1 MNRRASEPVLA
12 WLKRK
17 LRGESVPV
25 PREAR
30 DGRAALEDY
39 CRFIAGRP
47 SLVAE
52 EKELP
57 HPKPLLVGT
66 LREEVWAALVR
77 RDFKRYDRLKEA
89 WIMLCNFQDADGCR
103 ARGQAP
109 ETVMISEVRLLLTEL
124 DDMAAGLGPPK
135 PQG

>member
-1 MNRRASEPVLA
+1 VLE
-12 WLKRK
+12 WLRRK
-17 LRGESVPV
+17 LRRESGASGTATPV
-25 PREAR
+25 AR
-30 DGRAALEDY
+30 DRRAALEDY

-47 SLVAE
+47 SLLAE

-57 HPKPLLVGT
+57 HPKPMLVET
-66 LREEVWAALVR
+66 LREEVGAALGR
-77 RDFKRYDRLKEA
+77 RDFKRYDRLKDA

-135 PQG
+135 AQG

>member
-1 MNRRASEPVLA
+1 VLT

-17 LRGESVPV
+17 LRGESGAAP
-25 PREAR
+25 PEAR
-30 DGRAALEDY
+30 DRRAALDDY
-39 CRFIAGRP
+39 CRFIVGRP

-57 HPKPLLVGT
+57 HPKPFLVET
-66 LREEVWAALVR
+66 LREEVAAALGR
-77 RDFKRYDRLKEA
+77 RDFKRYDQLKEA
-89 WIMLCNFQDADGCR
+89 WIMLCNFQDGDGCR

>member
-1 MNRRASEPVLA
+1 MLE

-17 LRGESVPV
+17 LRGPTAAVTPEQ
-25 PREAR
+25 R
-30 DGRAALEDY
+30 DQQAALDDY

-57 HPKPLLVGT
+57 HPKPMLVET
-66 LREEVWAALVR
+66 LRREIREALDR
-77 RDFKRYDRLKEA
+77 RDFERYDRLKDA
-89 WIMLCNFQDADGCR
+89 WIMLCNFQDGDDCR

-124 DDMAAGLGPPK
+124 DDMAAKLGPPT

>member
-1 MNRRASEPVLA
+1 MEQGPVLD
-12 WLKRK
+12 WLKRR
-17 LRGESVPV
+17 LRGEARAAEP
-25 PREAR
+25 EAR
-30 DGRAALEDY
+30 GRRAALDDY

-47 SLVAE
+47 SLLAE

-57 HPKPLLVGT
+57 HPKPLLVET
-66 LREEVWAALVR
+66 LREEVGAALGR

-124 DDMAAGLGPPK
+124 DDMAAGLGPRK

>member
-1 MNRRASEPVLA
+1 VLE

-17 LRGESVPV
+17 WRGSNAAVTPEQ
-25 PREAR
+25 R
-30 DGRAALEDY
+30 DQRAALDDY

-57 HPKPLLVGT
+57 HPKPMLIEM
-66 LREEVWAALVR
+66 LRREVWEALSR
-77 RDFKRYDRLKEA
+77 RDFQRYDRLKDA
-89 WIMLCNFQDADGCR
+89 WIMLCNFQDADDCR
-103 ARGQAP
+103 TRGQAP

-124 DDMAAGLGPPK
+124 DDMAARLGPPR

>member
-1 MNRRASEPVLA
+1 VLE

-17 LRGESVPV
+17 LRGAPTTVSPEQ
-25 PREAR
+25 R
-30 DGRAALEDY
+30 DQRAALEDY

-57 HPKPLLVGT
+57 HPKSMLVGT
-66 LREEVWAALVR
+66 LRQEIWEALNQ
-77 RDFKRYDRLKEA
+77 RDFKRYDRLKDA
-89 WIMLCNFQDADGCR
+89 WIMLCNFQDGDDCR

-124 DDMAAGLGPPK
+124 DDMAARLGPAK
-135 PQG
+135 AQG

>member
-1 MNRRASEPVLA
+1 VLE

-17 LRGESVPV
+17 LGGAPVMVP
-25 PREAR
+25 PEQR
-30 DGRAALEDY
+30 DQRAALDDY
-39 CRFIAGRP
+39 CRFIVGRP

-57 HPKPLLVGT
+57 HQKSMLVET
-66 LREEVWAALVR
+66 LRREVWDALDQ
-77 RDFKRYDRLKEA
+77 RDFKRYDRLKDA
-89 WIMLCNFQDADGCR
+89 WIMLCNFQDGDDCR

-124 DDMAAGLGPPK
+124 DDMAAKLGPPK
-135 PQG
+135 AQG

>member
-1 MNRRASEPVLA
+1 VPVLD

-17 LRGESVPV
+17 LRGEPAAVEPD
-25 PREAR
+25 RR
-30 DGRAALEDY
+30 DRRAALDDY

-47 SLVAE
+47 SLLAAE
-52 EKELP
+52 HELP
-57 HPKPLLVGT
+57 HPKPLLVET
-66 LREEVWAALVR
+66 LREEVGAALNR

-89 WIMLCNFQDADGCR
+89 WIMLCNYQDADACR

-135 PQG
+135 AQG

>member
-1 MNRRASEPVLA
+1 VLE
-12 WLKRK
+12 WLRRK
-17 LRGESVPV
+17 LRGESGMSGTATP
-25 PREAR
+25 ELR
-30 DGRAALEDY
+30 DRRAALEDY
-39 CRFIAGRP
+39 CLFIAGRP
-47 SLVAE
+47 SLLAE

-57 HPKPLLVGT
+57 HPKPMLVAT
-66 LREEVWAALVR
+66 LREEVGAALGR
-77 RDFKRYDRLKEA
+77 RDFKRYDRLKDA

-135 PQG
+135 AQG

>member
-1 MNRRASEPVLA
+1 VLE

-17 LRGESVPV
+17 LRGPTAAVTPEQ
-25 PREAR
+25 R
-30 DGRAALEDY
+30 DQRAALDDY

-57 HPKPLLVGT
+57 HPKPMLVET
-66 LREEVWAALVR
+66 LRREIREALDR
-77 RDFKRYDRLKEA
+77 RDFERYDRLKDA
-89 WIMLCNFQDADGCR
+89 WIMLCNFQDGDDCR

-124 DDMAAGLGPPK
+124 DDMAAKLGPPT

>member
-1 MNRRASEPVLA
+1 VLE

-17 LRGESVPV
+17 WRGPTATVTPEQ
-25 PREAR
+25 R
-30 DGRAALEDY
+30 DQRAALDDY

-57 HPKPLLVGT
+57 HPKPMLVET
-66 LREEVWAALVR
+66 LRKEIWEALNA
-77 RDFKRYDRLKEA
+77 RDFKRYDRLKDA
-89 WIMLCNFQDADGCR
+89 WIMLCNFQDADDCR

-109 ETVMISEVRLLLTEL
+109 ATVMISEVRLLLTEL
-124 DDMAAGLGPPK
+124 DDMAARLGPAK
-135 PQG
+135 AQG

>member
-1 MNRRASEPVLA
+1 MLA
-12 WLKRK
+12 WLKRR
-17 LRGESVPV
+17 LRGEAGAAGP
-25 PREAR
+25 EAR
-30 DGRAALEDY
+30 DRHAALDDY
-39 CRFIAGRP
+39 CRFVAGRP
-47 SLVAE
+47 SLLAE

-57 HPKPLLVGT
+57 HPKPLLVET
-66 LREEVWAALVR
+66 LRAEIKAALVR

-135 PQG
+135 AQG

>member
-1 MNRRASEPVLA
+1 VLE

-17 LRGESVPV
+17 LRGSTAAVTPEQP
-25 PREAR
+25 
-30 DGRAALEDY
+30 DQRAALDAY

-57 HPKPLLVGT
+57 HPKPMLVET
-66 LREEVWAALVR
+66 LRQEVWEALNL
-77 RDFKRYDRLKEA
+77 RDFKRYDRLKDA

-124 DDMAAGLGPPK
+124 DDMAARLGPPK
-135 PQG
+135 AQG

>member
-1 MNRRASEPVLA
+1 MLE
-12 WLKRK
+12 WLRRK
-17 LRGESVPV
+17 LRREPGASGTAAP
-25 PREAR
+25 EAR
-30 DGRAALEDY
+30 DRRAALEDS

-52 EKELP
+52 EQELP
-57 HPKPLLVGT
+57 HPKPMLVET
-66 LREEVWAALVR
+66 LRKEVWEALNR
-77 RDFKRYDRLKEA
+77 RDFKRYDRLKDA
-89 WIMLCNFQDADGCR
+89 WIMLCNFQDADDCR

-135 PQG
+135 AQG

>member
-1 MNRRASEPVLA
+1 VLA
-12 WLKRK
+12 WLRRK
-17 LRGESVPV
+17 WRGESSAARP
-25 PREAR
+25 EAR
-30 DGRAALEDY
+30 DRRAALDDY

-47 SLVAE
+47 SLLAE

-57 HPKPLLVGT
+57 HPKPLLVET
-66 LREEVWAALVR
+66 LRQEVRAALGR

-103 ARGQAP
+103 VRGQAP

-135 PQG
+135 PQR

>member
-1 MNRRASEPVLA
+1 VLE
-12 WLKRK
+12 WVKRK
-17 LRGESVPV
+17 LRGSTAAVTPEQ
-25 PREAR
+25 R
-30 DGRAALEDY
+30 DQRAALDAY

-57 HPKPLLVGT
+57 HPKPMLVET
-66 LREEVWAALVR
+66 LRQEVWEALNL
-77 RDFKRYDRLKEA
+77 RDFKRYDRLKDA

-124 DDMAAGLGPPK
+124 DDMAARLGPPK
-135 PQG
+135 AQG

>member
-1 MNRRASEPVLA
+1 VLE

-17 LRGESVPV
+17 LRGAPTPV
-25 PREAR
+25 SPEQR
-30 DGRAALEDY
+30 DQRAALEDY

-57 HPKPLLVGT
+57 HPKPMLVGT
-66 LREEVWAALVR
+66 LRQEIWEALNQ
-77 RDFKRYDRLKEA
+77 RDFKRYDRLKDA
-89 WIMLCNFQDADGCR
+89 WIMLCNFQDGDDCR

-124 DDMAAGLGPPK
+124 DDMAARLGPAK
-135 PQG
+135 AQG